1 MIRSLAIGG
10 LVLAALSATQ
20 DAPLLAAEDGS
31 MHIRI
36 RRDNADLVVTRSVS
50 TTFGEIDVRLDHI
63 ENLQSTMATASA
75 LYSNPG

>member
-36 RRDNADLVVTRSVS
+36 RHDNADLVVTRSVS
-50 TTFGEIDVRLDHI
+50 TTFGEIDVRLDLI